1 MEENG
6 KYKLTT
12 EHRLTILESQLNT
25 VMNNHLPHIQER
37 VDKVNKKLTWL
48 LALFVTNLFSAI
60 GILAKL
66 LLG

>member
-6 KYKLTT
+6 KYKLTI

-48 LALFVTNLFSAI
+48 LALFVTNLLSAI
-60 GILAKL
+60 GILTKL